1 MDIASG
7 LTCRD
12 GFLVPLSPNST
23 TPITWSSILGIDDGY
38 EAIKVESL
46 SSEPCSYSNLTGVN
60 AGVMNDIEPLD
71 IGATTDNNNITSKL
85 SIVVGNKSMIIIVA
99 IAHLFVAIGFAT
111 LFVTR
116 LYRICE
122 VLAI

>member
-7 LTCRD
+7 LTDQD
-12 GFLVPLSPNST
+12 GFVVPISPNIT

-46 SSEPCSYSNLTGVN
+46 SSEPCSYSNLTAVD
-60 AGVMNDIEPLD
+60 ADVMNDIEPLD

-85 SIVVGNKSMIIIVA
+85 SIVVGNKSMIITVA